1 MSYFTFR
8 HRLRRLAWGLT
19 ETFVFRPT
27 PAYLFAWR
35 RLILSL
41 HGASVGAG
49 SKIYPSARIWAP
61 WNLIISDD
69 AVIGPRAN
77 VYSMAKI
84 VIGAKAVISQ
94 DVDLI
99 AGSHDYTR
107 VDLQPELPLITRPI
121 EIGSQAWVCAQACV
135 LPGVLIGEGAVI
147 GARSVVTR
155 DQPAWM
161 VCAGNPCRPLK
172 PRTPSSLA
180 SP

>member
-1 MSYFTFR
+1 
-8 HRLRRLAWGLT
+8 
-19 ETFVFRPT
+19 
-27 PAYLFAWR
+27 
-35 RLILSL
+35 
-41 HGASVGAG
+41 
-49 SKIYPSARIWAP
+49 
-61 WNLIISDD
+61 
-69 AVIGPRAN
+69 
-77 VYSMAKI
+77 MAKI

-121 EIGSQAWVCAQACV
+121 EIGSQAWVCAQAFV
-135 LPGVLIGEGAVI
+135 LPGVSIGEGAVI
-147 GARSVVTR
+147 GARSVVTH

-172 PRTPSSLA
+172 PRIPPSQT